1 MEIGK
6 TKGLVLGHTASE
18 MSEYEAMVVLWWWQT
33 GWSYR
38 DEDYMGIKMMLQVR

>member
-6 TKGLVLGHTASE
+6 TKGLVLGHTTSE
-18 MSEYEAMVVLWWWQT
+18 MWEYEAMVVWGGWQT

-38 DEDYMGIKMMLQVR
+38 DED